1 MKITAG
7 KYKLKNLVFPK
18 KGFRPTQQ
26 KVKQA
31 MFNILGP
38 EAVIGRGL
46 DLCCGTGGLGLEALS
61 RGALGM
67 VFVDEDTRY
76 VQENISAV
84 LSSED
89 KKKVQVLKKPLA
101 KFFDQNNQEFDFIF
115 FDPPWSSDGLYQLAL
130 KQIGQSDILKK
141 KGVLL
146 CEGPKKQELYL
157 PLTSIGEVSLYGYGA
172 TKLWIVR
179 R

>member
-7 KYKLKNLVFPK
+7 KYKLKNLFFPK

-38 EAVIGRGL
+38 QSVMGSGL
-46 DLCCGTGGLGLEALS
+46 DLCCGTGALGLEALS
-61 RGALGM
+61 RGAHSM
-67 VFVDEDTRY
+67 VFVDEETRY
-76 VQENISAV
+76 VQDNICAILSA
-84 LSSED
+84 ED
-89 KKKVQVLKKPLA
+89 KKKAHLLKKHLE
-101 KFFDQNNQEFDFIF
+101 KFFKQNTQTFDFIF
-115 FDPPWSSDGLYQLAL
+115 FDPPWFCDALYEFTL

-141 KGVLL
+141 KGVFL
-146 CEGPKKQELYL
+146 CEGPKKQDLHL
-157 PLTSIGEVSLYGYGA
+157 PLTSIGEVSLYGYGD

>member
-115 FDPPWSSDGLYQLAL
+115 FDPPWTSDGLYQLAL

-141 KGVLL
+141 KAFCFVKGLKNKSYT
-146 CEGPKKQELYL
+146 CP
-157 PLTSIGEVSLYGYGA
+157 
-172 TKLWIVR
+172 
-179 R
+179 